1 MNAVHGKFPVETVNE
16 NTAKNIDA
24 WILSESF
31 TYKAAHVYR
40 FMYYKIKLVFI
51 YNVNVLTKFIHMYI
65 QNTQLNDFNHISV
78 PLLQKVVF
86 NLYKRIDSCS
96 KHAQFLGKI
105 RWKLRKKLFPLF
117 GLLWMW
123 KGKYDLRHGVQ
134 KCCACYSIQQTP
146 RTGLF
151 QHKRQKWKLTEEMWY
166 QSQLNTNNN
175 IHTRTLQYVNEN
187 HFIW

>member
-1 MNAVHGKFPVETVNE
+1 MWTCLQNLYICIFKIRNSTISTIFQYRYFKKWFLIYKNVLIVVASTLNSSGKFG
-16 NTAKNIDA
+16 
-24 WILSESF
+24 ES
-31 TYKAAHVYR
+31 
-40 FMYYKIKLVFI
+40 
-51 YNVNVLTKFIHMYI
+51 
-65 QNTQLNDFNHISV
+65 
-78 PLLQKVVF
+78 
-86 NLYKRIDSCS
+86 C
-96 KHAQFLGKI
+96 GKS
-105 RWKLRKKLFPLF
+105 PLF